1 MYLIMRAFR
10 GKVEVI
16 VCGCV
21 GARQVLFIVVVDG
34 VCEFLQGE
42 LCICLCVVMYVY
54 LFVWISRSCEHVNL
68 DYQGEKKRGR
78 RKVKKQQQKAR
89 SKRKFNFA
97 LKMKFSLLVFFIAYG
112 RICTVH
118 TSPTL
123 RTRRVSIAHS
133 SYIFDQKCLVDK
145 QDKDLSP

>member
-89 SKRKFNFA
+89 SKRKFNFCSQNEIFA
-97 LKMKFSLLVFFIAYG
+97 ISLFHCLWSNMY
-112 RICTVH
+112 
-118 TSPTL
+118 S
-123 RTRRVSIAHS
+123 AHL
-133 SYIFDQKCLVDK
+133 SYTKN
-145 QDKDLSP
+145 